1 MTASTGT
8 SNQADIIV
16 IGGGGTGLAA
26 AIETAT
32 AGRSVLLLEKQPKLG
47 GTTGR
52 SVGSITATGTELQR
66 KAGVKDSTEA
76 HFEDMPLFAP
86 NLANRDNVAL
96 RRLLVENVGDTVG
109 WLEKL
114 GVVFFGPMPEP
125 PHRTPRMH
133 NILPSSKS
141 YIHYLSKEAR
151 RLGVRIVVNARAR
164 HLTRDGR
171 RVTGVEAEVAGRSQ
185 TFVARS
191 AVILAAGDF
200 SSSREFKEQYLPASI
215 SDVEGINTA
224 STGDG
229 QRLGVEVGGRVI
241 NGDIVTGPEIRF
253 VAPPAK
259 KLIEKVPPT
268 RALASVMKGALKVV
282 PSFILRPFFMMFVTT
297 NLAPS
302 HSLFREGSI
311 LINKDGRRFAEEK
324 NEPQFKIPAQPDR
337 IAYIVF
343 GQEVAKKYTGWPHF
357 ISTAPGLAY
366 AYLDDYRKN
375 RRDIYFEAPTLEGLA
390 RAIGLDA
397 TVLKKTVADYNA
409 TPDGRRAPI
418 ESGPFYAL
426 GPAKSWIVIAE
437 GGLAVDTQLRVVD
450 EHNVPIEGLYA
461 AGSTGQG
468 GLLLEG
474 HGHHLG
480 WAFTSGRL
488 AGRHA
493 ASLTCASNTKEELHV
508 QSRGT

>member
-1 MTASTGT
+1 MIASTD
-8 SNQADIIV
+8 SLNRADIIV

-26 AIETAT
+26 AIEA
-32 AGRSVLLLEKQPKLG
+32 AKVGRSVLLLEKEQKLG

-66 KAGVKDSTEA
+66 KAGVEDSTQA

-86 NLANRDNVAL
+86 QLANRDNLDL
-96 RRLLVENVGDTVG
+96 RRLLVDNVGDTVR
-109 WLEKL
+109 WLEEL
-114 GVVFFGPMPEP
+114 GIVFFGPMPEP
-125 PHRTPRMH
+125 PHRAPRMH

-141 YIHYLSKEAR
+141 YIHYLNKEAQ
-151 RLGVRIVVNARAR
+151 RLGVRIILDARAQ
-164 HLTRDGR
+164 HLTRDDT
-171 RVTGVEAEVAGRSQ
+171 RVTGVEATVAGQ
-185 TFVARS
+185 VQQFVAQA

-200 SSSREFKEQYLPASI
+200 SSSREFKQQYLPNTI

-229 QRLGVEVGGRVI
+229 QRLGTEVGGRVI

-253 VAPPAK
+253 VAPPAR
-259 KLIEKVPPT
+259 KLIDKIPPT
-268 RALASVMKGALKVV
+268 RALATMMRSALKIV

-302 HSLFREGSI
+302 HSLFRAGAI
-311 LINKDGRRFAEEK
+311 LVNSNGMRFVDEK
-324 NEPQFKIPAQPDR
+324 NEPQFAIPAQPDR
-337 IAYIVF
+337 TAYIMF
-343 GQEVAKKYTGWPHF
+343 DKTIAQKYTGWPHF

-366 AYLDDYRKN
+366 AYLEDYRKN
-375 RRDIYFEAPTLEGLA
+375 RRDIFFEAPTLAGLA
-390 RAIGLDA
+390 QAIGIDA
-397 TVLKKTVADYNA
+397 SVLARTIADYNA
-409 TPDGRRAPI
+409 TPTGALSPI
-418 ESGPFYAL
+418 KAAPFYAL

-437 GGLAVDTQLRVVD
+437 GGLVVDTKLRVLD
-450 EHNVPIEGLYA
+450 EHNSPIPGLYA

-488 AGRHA
+488 AGRNA
-493 ASLTCASNTKEELHV
+493 ASLI
-508 QSRGT
+508 